1 MRLRHWLWIAGTTLL
16 LIAGLNVAIFSV
28 YPWARWTEDFFPGRA
43 PDDPLEAEAWTV
55 TDDSLTFAVVGDTG
69 TGGRNQMAVAQ
80 AMVDAYKTRPY
91 PVVVHVG
98 DISYYGSAADRWDE
112 VVEEPY
118 ASLSA
123 AGVEFEVA
131 IGNHELEEE
140 VSPEANQEIVAILER
155 IGEAGHFY
163 SQVYGPVEFFIIDSS
178 TPLITGNAAEDQLEW
193 LEGALAA
200 STAKW
205 KIAVQH
211 HPPYGSGP
219 KRGSN
224 IPVREAVEPL
234 YVEYGVDLVLT
245 GHDHFYERTTP
256 QKGIVYV
263 ITGAGAK
270 VSDIG
275 EDADFTA
282 FAREGLQFMIIE
294 VDGNTLRG
302 EALDEDN
309 VVFDNFVIT
318 KGAA

>member
-1 MRLRHWLWIAGTTLL
+1 MRLRHWLWIAGTTVL
-16 LIAGLNVAIFSV
+16 LIAGLNVVIFSV

-43 PDDPLEAEAWTV
+43 PDDVLEAEAWTV
-55 TDDSLTFAVVGDTG
+55 TEDSLTFAVVGDTG

-80 AMVDAYKTRPY
+80 AMVDAYKVRPY
-91 PVVVHVG
+91 PVVAHVG
-98 DISYYGSAADRWDE
+98 DISYYGSAADRWEE

-118 ASLSA
+118 ASLA
-123 AGVEFEVA
+123 DAGVEFEVA
-131 IGNHELEEE
+131 VGNHELEEE
-140 VSPEANQEIVAILER
+140 ISEEANQEIVAIIER
-155 IGEAGHFY
+155 IGEEGHFY
-163 SQVYGPVEFFIIDSS
+163 SQVYGPVEFFIVDSS
-178 TPLITGNAAEDQLEW
+178 TPLITGNAAEDQREW

-205 KIAVQH
+205 KIAVHH

-224 IPVREAVEPL
+224 ITVREAVEPL

-256 QKGIVYV
+256 QQGIVYI

-309 VVFDNFVIT
+309 VVFDSFTIT
-318 KGAA
+318 KEAS